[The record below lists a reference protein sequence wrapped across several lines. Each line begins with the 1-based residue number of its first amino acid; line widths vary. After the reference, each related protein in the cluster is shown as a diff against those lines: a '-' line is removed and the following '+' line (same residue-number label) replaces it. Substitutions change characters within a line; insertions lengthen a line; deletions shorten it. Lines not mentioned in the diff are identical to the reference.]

1 MLSKVEKV
9 APQSIMPEGNVLV
22 IQHALG
28 PVERAMVAVES
39 LQNERIEPK
48 RTIEKV
54 KMEVAFQQTLMPEQ
68 RVNFIRP
75 KRHDFL

>member
-1 MLSKVEKV
+1 MLTKVEKV
-9 APQSIMPEGNVLV
+9 APQSIVPQGNVLV
-22 IQHALG
+22 VQEVLL
-28 PVERAMVAVES
+28 PLER
-39 LQNERIEPK
+39 LQDYSIEPK

-68 RVNFIRP
+68 RVNFIKP